1 MPATSAA
8 KTNSLMRF
16 FIGASLAFLVGLGLF
31 YWIMDPPA
39 NDLRLMIELMG
50 ATSLVSMVAG
60 YAAYRAGWVVHSP
73 HLGWTLMGGY
83 LLAGLL
89 VFINVYITA
98 RMMFT
103 SQHDLILATIL
114 LIFAT
119 GIASS
124 VGYFLSEAMTNRI
137 QQVQS
142 AASRVAAGDL
152 NTRVPVDGRDEM
164 AVLATSFNEMVAQLQ
179 AAQAQQQELDVLR
192 RDLVAWAGHDLRT
205 PLTSIRAI
213 IEALADGLV
222 TDEDARLR
230 YLRTAQANVQ
240 SLSHL
245 IDDLFEMA
253 QVDAGGLQLN
263 IEQGSIADL
272 ISDTLER
279 FSAQAVRQGVTLEGS
294 VAPGIDAVH
303 MDAQR
308 IGRVLSNLVGNA
320 LRHTPEGGRITLSA
334 ERLGGSLSVSVKDT
348 GEGIQPGDLPRVFD
362 RFYRG
367 EKSRNRATG
376 GSGLGLA
383 IARGIIEAHGGSIGI
398 ESQVGTGT

>member
-1 MPATSAA
+1 
-8 KTNSLMRF
+8 
-16 FIGASLAFLVGLGLF
+16 
-31 YWIMDPPA
+31 
-39 NDLRLMIELMG
+39 
-50 ATSLVSMVAG
+50 
-60 YAAYRAGWVVHSP
+60 
-73 HLGWTLMGGY
+73 MGGY

-114 LIFAT
+114 LVFAT

-124 VGYFLSEAMTNRI
+124 VGYFLSEAMTRRI

-142 AASRVAAGDL
+142 AAYRVANGDL

-164 AVLATSFNEMVAQLQ
+164 AVLANSFNDMVTQLQVAQ
-179 AAQAQQQELDVLR
+179 AKQQELDVLR
-192 RDLVAWAGHDLRT
+192 RELVAWAGHDLRT

-222 TDEDARLR
+222 TDDDTRLR

-263 IEQGSIADL
+263 FEQSSIADL

-294 VAPGIDAVH
+294 AASGVDAVR

-308 IGRVLSNLVGNA
+308 IGRVLSNLVGNS
-320 LRHTPEGGRITLSA
+320 LRHTSEGGRITLTA
-334 ERLGGSLSVSVKDT
+334 ERQNDSLFVSVKDT
-348 GEGIQPGDLPRVFD
+348 GEGIRPEDLPRVFD

-367 EKSRNRATG
+367 EKSRNRETG

-383 IARGIIEAHGGSIGI
+383 IAKGIIEAHGGSIGV
-398 ESQVGTGT
+398 ESQVGVGTTVWFKVPDAN